1 MKGTTVKQVR
11 YQTGV
16 DILGFPVYMEHT
28 ITIGQSESKF
38 NIKPQTW
45 VAVNQRTVKQ
55 H

>member
-1 MKGTTVKQVR
+1 MKGTTIKKASYQV
-11 YQTGV
+11 GV
-16 DILGFPVYMEHT
+16 DVLGFPMYQEHT

-45 VAVNQRTVKQ
+45 VAINQKTVKQ